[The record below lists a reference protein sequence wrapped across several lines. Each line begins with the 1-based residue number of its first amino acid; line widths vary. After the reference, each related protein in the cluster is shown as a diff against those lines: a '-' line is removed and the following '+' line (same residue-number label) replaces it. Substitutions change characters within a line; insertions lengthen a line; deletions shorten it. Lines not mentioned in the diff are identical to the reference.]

1 MTVSPFCLARYPVKC
16 QVEVQI
22 LMSMENGVNI
32 GLFLHRLVQNT
43 FRVKN
48 GGFCHRFWLSG
59 VTAISRGRN

>member
-32 GLFLHRLVQNT
+32 GLFLHRLS
-43 FRVKN
+43 KIDILYLPKK
-48 GGFCHRFWLSG
+48 G
-59 VTAISRGRN
+59 